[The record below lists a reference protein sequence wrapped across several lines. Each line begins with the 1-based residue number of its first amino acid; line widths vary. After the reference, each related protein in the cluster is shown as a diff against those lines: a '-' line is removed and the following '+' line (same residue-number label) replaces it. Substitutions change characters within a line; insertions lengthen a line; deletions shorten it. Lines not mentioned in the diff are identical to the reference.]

1 MINMSSSDTPAL
13 RGWRHLFSG
22 KEREI
27 YYPAGQ
33 SAYDSDTVLI
43 VATDRFS
50 AYGQVFP
57 TEIPGKGIALTQ
69 LTTWWLE
76 QLGDSIPNHFLSTS
90 SVPEMVAGR
99 AMICR
104 RLDMYPL
111 ECHVSG
117 YLSGA
122 AWREYQ
128 AKGTI
133 GGARMPEGLQQDQK
147 LEEPVFNPVAKTQM
161 GRHDNNVSWEAL
173 QSLVGSGRVDKII
186 EYSLD
191 LYDRAAKI
199 ALDSGVILGSTKFEF
214 GSALP
219 YGGEAVV
226 LGDEVLTPDSSRF
239 WSADNYEPG
248 KHNPRM
254 DTQILRDWV
263 DSDACDWQ
271 PYKLQDPP
279 EIPAD
284 VVKQTSGR
292 YKEIYE
298 TLTGRTLNE

>member
-1 MINMSSSDTPAL
+1 MSSSNTPAL

-33 SAYDSDTVLI
+33 STYDSETVLI

-57 TEIPGKGIALTQ
+57 TEIPGKGLALTQ

-76 QLGDSIPNHFLSTS
+76 QLGDCIPNHFLSTS

-104 RLDMYPL
+104 HLDMYPL

-117 YLSGA
+117 YLVGQ

-128 AKGTI
+128 EKGTI
-133 GGARMPEGLQQDQK
+133 AGVRMPEGLQRDQK
-147 LEEPVFNPVAKTQM
+147 LDKPVFNPVAKTQM

-173 QSLVGSGRVDKII
+173 QSLVGSGRLDKII

-191 LYDRAAKI
+191 LYERSAKI
-199 ALDSGVILGSTKFEF
+199 AWERGVILGSTKFEF

-239 WSADNYEPG
+239 WNADSYQVG
-248 KHNPRM
+248 KPNPQLDSQM
-254 DTQILRDWV
+254 LRDWV
-263 DSDACDWQ
+263 DSEECHWQ
-271 PYKLQDPP
+271 PYKLQTPP
-279 EIPAD
+279 EIPES
-284 VVKQTSGR
+284 VVQQTANR
-292 YKEIYE
+292 YQEIYE